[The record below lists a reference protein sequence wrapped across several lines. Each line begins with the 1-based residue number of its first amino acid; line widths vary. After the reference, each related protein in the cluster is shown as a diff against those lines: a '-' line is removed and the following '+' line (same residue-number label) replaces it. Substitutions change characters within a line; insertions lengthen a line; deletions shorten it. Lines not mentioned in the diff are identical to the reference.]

1 MYIRATAV
9 MFPIQEA
16 SSQET
21 YRTDLH
27 KLRRRKKNQRST
39 FWLRLAIELR
49 QNIHGKKYPPASLWN
64 RLIYLRS

>member
-39 FWLRLAIELR
+39 FWLRLLIEHSLKHTR
-49 QNIHGKKYPPASLWN
+49 KKASTCLFMESPD
-64 RLIYLRS
+64 LFT